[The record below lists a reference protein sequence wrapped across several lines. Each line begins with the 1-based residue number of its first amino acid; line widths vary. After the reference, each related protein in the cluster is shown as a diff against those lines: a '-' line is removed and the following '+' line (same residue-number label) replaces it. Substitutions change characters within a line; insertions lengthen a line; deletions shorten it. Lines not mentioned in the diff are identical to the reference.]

1 MKDTLEELAR
11 ETLNQSG
18 YIVPFDGDDLCN
30 ALTIQMHVSMNL
42 AWIHFENLG
51 LSMEQRELL
60 AEEFGKNI
68 RQSITLFTG
77 IDPADAVRGE
87 LWPEVVTDAER

>member
-1 MKDTLEELAR
+1 MKDLLEELAR
-11 ETLNQSG
+11 ESLEQAGHIT
-18 YIVPFDGDDLCN
+18 PFDGDDLCN

-42 AWIHFENLG
+42 AWVHFENLG
-51 LSMEQRELL
+51 LSMEQREVL

-77 IDPADAVRGE
+77 IAPADAVRGE
-87 LWPEVVTDAER
+87 SWPEVVIG